1 MVFFNYF
8 IKIMQTILDFSLF
21 VVAIVAQF
29 SRKSTEKLSLKKKE
43 LRSVL
48 STDSKRRLPAPDG
61 ATSI

>member
-29 SRKSTEKLSLKKKE
+29 SRKSTGKIIAEK
-43 LRSVL
+43 
-48 STDSKRRLPAPDG
+48 
-61 ATSI
+61 